1 MDRVAQ
7 NDLEFKT
14 IEKLPVFEKVEGL
27 FEMLAQSL
35 VDADRID
42 QVERELFKG
51 LLALGREL
59 LTSFVNKSGV
69 GDLGE
74 SIDDS
79 EHGKLTRSAEKR
91 TRCYQSIF
99 GELKIERW
107 VYHKREGQKALRLP
121 LDQKLAL
128 PKQKQSYVLED
139 WLQRMVTKEP
149 YAEAVDDLW
158 ELLGI
163 KTSVRSAE
171 RMNRDLAQYVPGFQ
185 ETLLPPDPKTE
196 QPIKVVTCDG
206 KGVLVRR
213 TLNQRKHQAIGTK
226 LYQPQSTLD
235 YEKTDKRRT
244 TGANKSKKQMAYV
257 GAIYS
262 IAPFVRTVDDVLGE
276 LAKENQPLESRPQR
290 PSPQNKRLSVEMTQI
305 KDGQLDEGPD
315 RLFSKLQAQLARRAE
330 DDSTVVCL
338 MDGQRSL
345 WFQQREYFP
354 TATPILDLFHVMEY
368 LWQAAYCFHPQ
379 GSVAAE
385 EFVNKYLRMLLEGKV
400 GYVIGAFR
408 RKASGLSG
416 KPAASLNKVINYFD
430 KNRNHMRYDEYLA
443 EGYPIGSGVVE
454 GACRHLVKDRM
465 EQSGMRWEMEGA
477 QDVLSL
483 RANYLN
489 NDWQQL
495 IEYRIN
501 TEQNAIYSAAA

>member
-1 MDRVAQ
+1 MDRLAQ
-7 NDLEFKT
+7 NQLDFKT
-14 IEKLPVFEKVEGL
+14 LEKALVLEKVEGI
-27 FEMLAQSL
+27 FEMLAKSL
-35 VDADRID
+35 ISEERID
-42 QVERELFKG
+42 QVERQLFSS
-51 LLALGREL
+51 LLELGREL
-59 LTSFVNKSGV
+59 LSSFVIKSGD
-69 GDLGE
+69 GDAGQT
-74 SIDDS
+74 IDDP
-79 EHGKLTRSAEKR
+79 EHGLLKKSKHLR
-91 TRCYQSIF
+91 TRRYQSIF
-99 GELKIERW
+99 GELEIKRW
-107 VYHKREGQKALRLP
+107 TYAKREGQKTLRLP

-149 YAEAVDDLW
+149 YQEAVEDIRQ
-158 ELLGI
+158 LLGI

-171 RMNRDLAQYVPGFQ
+171 RMNHDSAKYVSGFD
-185 ETLLPPDPKTE
+185 ETRLPPDCETE

-213 TLNQRKHQAIGTK
+213 TLNQRKHEELGTK
-226 LYQPQSTLD
+226 LYQAQSMLD
-235 YEKTDKRRT
+235 FEKTDKRRT

-262 IAPFVRTVDDVLGE
+262 IAPFVRTAEDVLGE
-276 LAKENQPLESRPQR
+276 MAKQVQPQR
-290 PSPQNKRLSVEMTQI
+290 PSPQNKRLYVEMTQI

-315 RLFSKLQAQLARRAE
+315 RLFGKLRTQLACRTQ
-330 DDSTVVCL
+330 DDSPVVCL

-345 WFQQREYFP
+345 WFQQREHFP
-354 TATPILDLFHVMEY
+354 NATPILDLFHVMEY

-385 EFVNKYLRMLLEGKV
+385 KFVNKYLRMLLQGKV

-408 RKASGLSG
+408 RKLKSLSG
-416 KPAASLNKVINYFD
+416 NLEKSLNKVINYFD

-443 EGYPIGSGVVE
+443 AGYPVGSGVVE

-483 RANYLN
+483 RATYLN

-501 TEQNAIYSAAA
+501 EEQKELYSTAA